1 MKDRICIT
9 LHWPGFPETGGEF
22 RELSSFKTHNLEI
35 LLHLSGAEHRIK
47 PALNADWSIV
57 TKWNPEQRY
66 SPRGTKTLTDAN
78 DMIKATESMQFRS
91 AEESVSQTWG
101 EFTLFGLF
109 ERNDIPNKFDVIA
122 SAEWLKEDRKSLL
135 DLTDSVRASIRHD
148 NWWSRIGKFVVLSP
162 QDPFVKAVLKR
173 MPSDVI
179 EHDLQTL
186 TDFTYEGDVIR
197 NAVIITALKNSNG
210 NMAAHQ
216 VAA

>member
-1 MKDRICIT
+1 M
-9 LHWPGFPETGGEF
+9 
-22 RELSSFKTHNLEI
+22 THSNNLFE
-35 LLHLSGAEHRIK
+35 
-47 PALNADWSIV
+47 
-57 TKWNPEQRY
+57 
-66 SPRGTKTLTDAN
+66 
-78 DMIKATESMQFRS
+78 QFRS

-109 ERNDIPNKFDVIA
+109 ERDDIPNKFDVIA